1 MSDKT
6 TIALLLGR
14 KGSTGFPGKNTM
26 EIMGRPAW
34 HYPVMAARA
43 SRWVDRIFVS
53 TDHEKIIEGA
63 REMGLDVIER
73 PERLATSEALFEDA
87 LEHAYCEAKERLGK
101 APDYVVVLMCNAI
114 TINAA
119 LIDEAVDKLEAD
131 PEADSAV
138 TVSVF
143 DMYSPLRARK
153 LDEASGYLLPFVP
166 FEALG
171 DPATLSCD
179 RRSQGTTYF
188 ADMSHTVCR
197 GACIEHMAEGLLPQR
212 WMGQNILP
220 IHNGDGC
227 DIDESWQLAMS
238 IGWLERHGFGEGKTP
253 YDD

>member
-14 KGSTGFPGKNTM
+14 KGSSGFPGKNSMT
-26 EIMGRPAW
+26 ILGRPAYS
-34 HYPVMAARA
+34 YPIMAAQN
-43 SRWVDRIFVS
+43 SRFVDRIFVS
-53 TDHEKIIEGA
+53 TDHEAIIEAAQG
-63 REMGLDVIER
+63 MGLDVIER
-73 PERLATSEALFEDA
+73 PAELCTDEALFEDA
-87 LEHAYCEAKERLGK
+87 LEHAYFEASSRLGRE
-101 APDYVVVLMCNAI
+101 PDYVVVLMCNAV

-119 LIDEAVDKLEAD
+119 LIDEGVEKLEAN

-153 LDEASGYLLPFVP
+153 LGDSGYLNPFVP

-171 DPATLSCD
+171 DPKTLSCD
-179 RRSQGTTYF
+179 RRSQGTAYF
-188 ADMSHTVCR
+188 ADMSHSVCR
-197 GACIEHMAEGLLPQR
+197 GKCLANMAEGLLPQR

-220 IHNGDGC
+220 VVNGDGC
-227 DIDESWQLAMS
+227 DIDERWQLDMS
-238 IGWLERHGFGEGKTP
+238 INWLKDHGFTESGTP